1 MTEIFKVRIG
11 AIYYCNRS
19 RIYEFLSR
27 KGFTPALVRPDFED
41 HEGLV
46 WCFNRTPELLAGLNE
61 SSRINNSG
69 LQFIAK

>member
-19 RIYEFLSR
+19 LIYEFLSR
-27 KGFTPALVRPDFED
+27 KGFTPAFVKPDFKDNER
-41 HEGLV
+41 LV
-46 WCFNRTPELLAGLNE
+46 WCFNRTPELLAALNE
-61 SSRINNSG
+61 YSHINNSG